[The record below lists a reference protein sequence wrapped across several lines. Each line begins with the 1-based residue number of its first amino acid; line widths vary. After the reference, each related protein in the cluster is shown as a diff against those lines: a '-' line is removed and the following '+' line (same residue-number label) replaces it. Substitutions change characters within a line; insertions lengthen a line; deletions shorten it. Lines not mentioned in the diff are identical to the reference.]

1 MAKKIMIQGTMSGSG
16 KSFVV
21 AGLCRYFKNQG
32 YKVAP
37 FKSQNMALNSYVT
50 AEGLEIGRA
59 QAMQAEA
66 AGVVPSVSMN
76 PILLKPNSDFGSQ
89 VILNGK
95 VHGNVR
101 AMDYFFHKKQFIP
114 EILSAFHK
122 LEEEYDIIV
131 IEGAGSPAEINLK
144 QDDIVNMGLAK
155 LVDAPVLL
163 VGDIDRGGVFASLF
177 GTVKLLDNEE
187 QERIKGLIINKFRG
201 DLKILEPGLGQLF
214 DLLQKKIVG
223 CIPMRNIDIE
233 DEDSLSERF
242 KTGGIKN
249 DGGIHVA
256 VIHFPHISNF
266 TDFNVFERVDG
277 ISSKYIE
284 RFEKLDEYDLIVLP
298 GTKSTIRDLN
308 WLRSVGLDAEIKK
321 QAAMR
326 KPVIG
331 ICGGYQ
337 MLGRRIIDRYGVES
351 DVPKSE
357 GLGLLDMETCFEKQK
372 TTKLAFAKFVPSMEE
387 FGMSGL
393 NPSDA
398 SKGMQSMSG
407 LNPSDASSAMRNKP
421 FDAAFPIHAYEIH
434 MGNSKNLGGCV
445 PFVETD
451 KGDIAGLQAKD
462 RTVFGTYLHG
472 FFDNLCVLEFLERI
486 TGKCVDKPEIDYY
499 EYKEREYEK
508 LGALMEESL
517 DMEYIKTL
525 MGL

>member
-50 AEGLEIGRA
+50 KEGLEIGRA

-66 AGVVPSVSMN
+66 AGILPSVNMN

-89 VILNGK
+89 VIVNGK
-95 VHGNVR
+95 VYGNVH
-101 AMDYFFHKKQFIP
+101 AIDYFLNKKKFVP
-114 EILSAFHK
+114 TILSAFRK

-177 GTVKLLDNEE
+177 GTIKLLEMDE

-201 DLKILEPGLGQLF
+201 DLKILEPGLRQIS
-214 DLLQKKIVG
+214 DLLQKRVVG
-223 CIPMRNIDIE
+223 CIPMRTIDIE

-242 KTGGIKN
+242 QRGNIKEEN
-249 DGGIHVA
+249 GMLVA

-266 TDFNVFERVDG
+266 TDFNVFERVG
-277 ISSKYIE
+277 KISCEYIE
-284 RFEKLDEYDLIVLP
+284 QAKALDDYDVIILP
-298 GTKSTIRDLN
+298 GTKSTIADLD
-308 WLRSVGLDAEIKK
+308 WLNETGLSKEIKK
-321 QAAMR
+321 QAMR
-326 KPVIG
+326 RKVIIG

-337 MLGRRIIDRYGVES
+337 MLGRRIFDIHHVES
-351 DVPKSE
+351 ERKDTK
-357 GLGLLDMETCFEKQK
+357 GLELLDMETIFEQQK
-372 TTKLAFAKFVPSMEE
+372 TTKLVTAKLVQYNKEMQNAVAEKV
-387 FGMSGL
+387 MSEDLQKEYSIQG
-393 NPSDA
+393 
-398 SKGMQSMSG
+398 
-407 LNPSDASSAMRNKP
+407 
-421 FDAAFPIHAYEIH
+421 YEIH
-434 MGNSKNLGGCV
+434 MGKSRNCGGCQS
-445 PFVETD
+445 FVESD
-451 KGDIAGLQAKD
+451 AGEIIGLQSKEMPI
-462 RTVFGTYLHG
+462 FGTYIHG
-472 FFDNLCVLEFLERI
+472 FFDNLSVLEFLENKI
-486 TGKCVDKPEIDYY
+486 GKHIEKPILNYV
-499 EYKEREYEK
+499 EYKEGEFEK
-508 LGALMEESL
+508 LSQLMEESL
-517 DMEYIKTL
+517 DMNYIKEV

>member
-66 AGVVPSVSMN
+66 AGIVPGVAMN

-95 VHGNVR
+95 VYGNVR
-101 AMDYFFHKKQFIP
+101 AMDYFFNKKRFIP
-114 EILSAFHK
+114 EIMSAFRK

-177 GTVKLLDNEE
+177 GTVKLLEEEE

-201 DLKILEPGLGQLF
+201 DLQILEPGLAQISN
-214 DLLQKKIVG
+214 LLDKRVVG
-223 CIPMRNIDIE
+223 CIPMREVDIE

-242 KTGGIKN
+242 KGSERKTEN
-249 DGGIHVA
+249 GIHIA

-266 TDFNVFERVDG
+266 TDFNAFERVTG

-284 RFEKLDEYDLIVLP
+284 RFENLDDYDVIILP
-298 GTKSTIRDLN
+298 GTKSTIADLE
-308 WLRSVGLDAEIKK
+308 WLRSTGLDVEVKR
-321 QAAMR
+321 QANR
-326 KPVIG
+326 NKPVIG

-337 MLGRRIIDRYGVES
+337 MLGTKIVDVHQVES
-351 DVPKSE
+351 DVLRTK
-357 GLGLLDMETCFEKQK
+357 GLELLDMETIFEERK
-372 TTKLAFAKFVPSMEE
+372 TTKRAFAKLVRPGE
-387 FGMSGL
+387 MSGAGEAL
-393 NPSDA
+393 EFTEKDALESTVAQALESKKNYEPVSD
-398 SKGMQSMSG
+398 SETYS
-407 LNPSDASSAMRNKP
+407 
-421 FDAAFPIHAYEIH
+421 IHGYEIH
-434 MGNSKNLGGCV
+434 MGKSMNLGGCE
-445 PFVETD
+445 PFTITSTGET
-451 KGDIAGLQAKD
+451 IGLRADNKP
-462 RTVFGTYLHG
+462 VFGTYLHG
-472 FFDNLCVLEFLERI
+472 FFDNLCVLEFLEEI
-486 TGKCVDKPEIDYY
+486 TGKHVDKPDVDYY

-508 LGALMEESL
+508 LGKLLEESL
-517 DMEYIKTL
+517 DMEYIKKV